1 MQHDTGRF
9 GQPLVSDT
17 PPRAGTWTDIG
28 DAEVSHTIF
37 GTATVRIYRRQDA
50 LRSARLWTLL
60 MLVLIVVA
68 VWLVRDK
75 ARQPEISYVAPPA
88 PPVTAVVP
96 TPEAPP
102 LRPRTYPIQPL
113 TGHSAP
119 AVARPVPLPAAS
131 AVPETMPGI
140 GSPIAPVQD
149 EAEVQGITSVR
160 H

>member
-28 DAEVSHTIF
+28 DAEVSNTIF

-75 ARQPEISYVAPPA
+75 ARQPEIIYVAPPV

-96 TPEAPP
+96 TLEVSPP
-102 LRPRTYPIQPL
+102 KPRTYPLRPL

-119 AVARPVPLPAAS
+119 AVSGPVKLPAAS
-131 AVPETMPGI
+131 AVPEAMPGL
-140 GSPIAPVQD
+140 GSPIAPV
-149 EAEVQGITSVR
+149 
-160 H
+160 

>member
-9 GQPLVSDT
+9 GQPLVDDT

-28 DAEVSHTIF
+28 DAEVSNTIF

-60 MLVLIVVA
+60 MLGLIVVA
-68 VWLVRDK
+68 VWLVQDK
-75 ARQPEISYVAPPA
+75 ARQPEIVYVAPPA
-88 PPVTAVVP
+88 PPVATVVP
-96 TPEAPP
+96 VPEVPPPRPRIYP
-102 LRPRTYPIQPL
+102 LRPL
-113 TGHSAP
+113 AGASAP
-119 AVARPVPLPAAS
+119 AGASPVQSLVAS
-131 AVPETMPGI
+131 AVPDAMPKL
-140 GSPIAPVQD
+140 GSPIAPAQD